1 MRKNYQCESTRY
13 YGCYDGGTR
22 TVWKITTPSGQK
34 YTIIKPSGS
43 YAYIETRYMNAG
55 RADNFKEA
63 MKMIYGWE
71 DAGKSF
77 EPDLTDKK
85 VVMGLMKNDTYC
97 YRTKLLIED
106 GVIIPNLQTAVY
118 LFNEQFNDGYNRKG
132 KTYYFSNRSNMSTIL
147 KELKLNDEELLTFCK
162 YAISRDPMCAE
173 SVPGRLMTKMV
184 AAGKGAELLV
194 PSTDG
199 INMDWLKEPCFA
211 A

>member
-71 DAGKSF
+71 DTGKSF
-77 EPDLTDKK
+77 EPDLTNKA
-85 VVMGLMKNDTYC
+85 VVIDLMQKDEYC
-97 YRTKLLIED
+97 ERTKLLIED
-106 GVIIPNLQTAVY
+106 GIIVPNLQTAVY
-118 LFNEQFNDGYNRKG
+118 LFNDQFENVSG
-132 KTYYFSNRSNMSTIL
+132 KRHNLANLGMILSN
-147 KELKLNDEELLTFCK
+147 LKLSDEELLTFCK

-199 INMDWLKEPCFA
+199 INVDWLKEPCFA